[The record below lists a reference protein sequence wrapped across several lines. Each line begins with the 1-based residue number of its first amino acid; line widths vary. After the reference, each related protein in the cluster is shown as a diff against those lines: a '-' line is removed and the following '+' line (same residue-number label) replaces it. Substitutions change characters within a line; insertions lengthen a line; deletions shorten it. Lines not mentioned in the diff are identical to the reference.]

1 MVQNRSPMAAYF
13 FIFLANQKYKD
24 WKIQEEKTMKK
35 LLWTSA
41 MALTAVACLTACDDS
56 SSGASNSVPS
66 YKTEAALPDTCE
78 MEVAK
83 AGDTYFAC
91 FENKWIEVTDSAT
104 VEKIKEGLDEK
115 ELKEQLEELEE
126 KLEEAAAATK
136 KSSSSKKVA
145 SSADADEGDVTPESS
160 ASEEEC
166 TGRRCGTG
174 NSSSS
179 KKSSGGSGNG
189 GSGSGDSGSGSGS
202 GSSSD
207 SGVGSSDSDEESSSS
222 DKSSS
227 SVKNSSS
234 SVNNSSSSKG
244 NSSSSVAASSSS
256 EDKCKGKSLTSS
268 QFCDSRDGQIYKKVT
283 IGTQIWMAQNL
294 NYVTSSGSSC
304 LNDEPSN
311 CTTLGRLYEWQVAND
326 VACPDGWH
334 LPSYN
339 EFTTLNGAFE
349 SPTAKHLKANSD
361 LWPSDQNGDDT
372 RGFAGLP
379 GGIYVS
385 TTKKY
390 SDYTDHAYFWA
401 ATKLV
406 DEPYY
411 FILHRSGEDG
421 YFYHNNPKHQVSVRC
436 VKD

>member
-1 MVQNRSPMAAYF
+1 
-13 FIFLANQKYKD
+13 
-24 WKIQEEKTMKK
+24 MKK

-41 MALTAVACLTACDDS
+41 MALTVVACLTACDDS

-91 FENKWIEVTDSAT
+91 FENEWVEVTDSVT

-126 KLEEAAAATK
+126 KIEEAAAAAAK
-136 KSSSSKKVA
+136 KPSSSSKKVA
-145 SSADADEGDVTPESS
+145 SSADADDGDVTPESS

-166 TGRRCGTG
+166 TGRRCRTG
-174 NSSSS
+174 GSSSS

-189 GSGSGDSGSGSGS
+189 GSGSGEGGSGS

-244 NSSSSVAASSSS
+244 NSSSSVNNSSSSKGSSSSSKGNSSSSVSSSSVTASSSS
-256 EDKCKGKSLTSS
+256 VDMCKGKSWTTS

-283 IGTQIWMAQNL
+283 LNGNIWMAENL
-294 NYVTSSGSSC
+294 KYATADGSYC
-304 LNDEPSN
+304 NPNVEDY
-311 CTTLGRLYEWQVAND
+311 CDTYGRLYNWTTTMGSAASSCGSETMCDPPKKVQGI
-326 VACPDGWH
+326 CPDGWH
-334 LPSYN
+334 LPSKKDY
-339 EFTTLNGAFE
+339 EDLYAALGSYGAFE
-349 SPTAKHLKANSD
+349 NENGFHALKAGWWNE
-361 LWPSDQNGDDT
+361 
-372 RGFAGLP
+372 GFEGLNTYS
-379 GGIYVS
+379 GFWTTTQSNAQIAYRFSS
-385 TTKKY
+385 TMAMGTNTK
-390 SDYTDHAYFWA
+390 T
-401 ATKLV
+401 L
-406 DEPYY
+406 
-411 FILHRSGEDG
+411 G
-421 YFYHNNPKHQVSVRC
+421 NSVRC
-436 VKD
+436 IKD